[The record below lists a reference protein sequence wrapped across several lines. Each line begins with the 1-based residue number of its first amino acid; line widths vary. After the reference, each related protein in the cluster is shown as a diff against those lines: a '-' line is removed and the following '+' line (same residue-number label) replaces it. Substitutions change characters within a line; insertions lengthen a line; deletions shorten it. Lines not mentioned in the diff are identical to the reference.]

1 MNRIDIIFAAAGFF
15 VTVAGIIATLLWDP
29 QGGVICVL
37 ILGVLLLSLVLL
49 ERRQMAKLQERVL
62 GLMKTENDRK
72 RKVPSQ
78 SLEAANWKRIL
89 GILQAQ
95 QVSMDILSK
104 QIRDLSGAEN
114 RIEETQQIES
124 DPGF

>member
-15 VTVAGIIATLLWDP
+15 VTVAGIISTLLLDRRR
-29 QGGVICVL
+29 GVICVL

-62 GLMKTENDRK
+62 GLMKTENNRK

-78 SLEAANWKRIL
+78 SIEAANWKRIL

-104 QIRDLSGAEN
+104 
-114 RIEETQQIES
+114 
-124 DPGF
+124 